1 MPETATPILWLS
13 PPLLSRALTYRPSL
27 KLHDTRILAE
37 LWTSF
42 DKAKAADVAATAS
55 TAAVAVI
62 ATSEVDEG

>member
-1 MPETATPILWLS
+1 
-13 PPLLSRALTYRPSL
+13 L

-62 ATSEVDEG
+62 ATPEVDEG